1 MKALRDEYNKN
12 IADGMTEH
20 EATVSLTYKIY
31 KGGLLAIQ
39 AGALIFKGVR
49 AAGLVLTSSGATG
62 ISIAGGAIIG
72 PVAWSF
78 VGIVYIAETS
88 INYRRYKKGD
98 ISKTE
103 FIARAKTG
111 AVGTIGGLAGASAGA
126 ALGFLAGSAIFPVVG
141 SIVGVLIGGVA
152 GGLVGRK
159 LSVKL
164 FVSIENKIAKA
175 RKLRKALKEK

>member
-1 MKALRDEYNKN
+1 
-12 IADGMTEH
+12 MTDH
-20 EATVSLTYKIY
+20 EATVSLTFKIY
-31 KGGLLAIQ
+31 KGGLMVIQ

-49 AAGLVLTSSGATG
+49 AAGIIMSASGAQG
-62 ISIAGGAIIG
+62 IAIAGGAIMG
-72 PVAWSF
+72 PIAWSF

-126 ALGFLAGSAIFPVVG
+126 ALGFLAGSACFPVVG
-141 SIVGVLIGGVA
+141 SIVGVLAGGIIGG
-152 GGLVGRK
+152 LCGRK

-164 FVSIENKIAKA
+164 FVSIENKIEKAK
-175 RKLRKALKEK
+175 KLKKALKE

>member
-1 MKALRDEYNKN
+1 
-12 IADGMTEH
+12 MTDH

-31 KGGLLAIQ
+31 KGGLMVIQ

-49 AAGLVLTSSGATG
+49 AAGIIWSASGTAP
-62 ISIAGGAIIG
+62 IAIAGGAIIG
-72 PVAWSF
+72 PIAWSF

-111 AVGTIGGLAGASAGA
+111 AVGTIGALAGASGGA
-126 ALGFLAGSAIFPVVG
+126 ALGFLAGSACFPVVG
-141 SIVGVLIGGVA
+141 SIVGILIGGVV
-152 GGLVGRK
+152 GGLVGRRM
-159 LSVKL
+159 SIKL
-164 FVSIENKIAKA
+164 FVSIENKIDKAK
-175 RKLRKALKEK
+175 KLKKTLKE